1 MAPARWPRCAV
12 ALLVLAAP
20 LAHAFVVPA
29 HPSCRRA
36 APLRSANFDGDPW
49 EVLGVARGASK
60 SELRKAFRKRAL
72 KTHPDVNDSPAAA
85 EEFAKVQAAYDTLSD
100 PKKARKADFNSRN
113 ARPSSSTAGR
123 RPPPGY
129 RPPSERG
136 GGAASGWRPPP
147 SPDYDDA
154 GGDTWGAIFG
164 DVFRGVASNG
174 VRGTVRSVASDLL
187 DVLEATTDDGS
198 FETDFATAREW
209 RVAVADAEALADR
222 LAARLRD
229 EIDPALIDA
238 KAAERACRA
247 DGSRDVD
254 ELLAKIE
261 LSAGLAAKKTACE
274 RQIRNSRRELEALR
288 RRGPPADG
296 GGYGGAAPPP
306 RSRPA
311 APPPPRSR
319 APPPPRRPPPGDD
332 RRVDDELE
340 KLKRAR
346 GSSPPRAAPPRRSA
360 AKADG
365 DRRVDD
371 ELDKLK
377 KTMGKK

>member
-1 MAPARWPRCAV
+1 MARWWPRRAV

-20 LAHAFVVPA
+20 WATTAFVPA

-136 GGAASGWRPPP
+136 GGAA
-147 SPDYDDA
+147 
-154 GGDTWGAIFG
+154 
-164 DVFRGVASNG
+164 
-174 VRGTVRSVASDLL
+174 VASDLL

-209 RVAVADAEALADR
+209 RNAVADAEALADR

-238 KAAERACRA
+238 KAAGGPAAPTRAA
-247 DGSRDVD
+247 TST
-254 ELLAKIE
+254 
-261 LSAGLAAKKTACE
+261 SS
-274 RQIRNSRRELEALR
+274 SRRSSSRRDSPR
-288 RRGPPADG
+288 RRRPASGRSATRAASSRRSAAADRPPTAAATG
-296 GGYGGAAPPP
+296 RRAAAAEPGGGAAP
-306 RSRPA
+306 RGAA
-311 APPPPRSR
+311 AP
-319 APPPPRRPPPGDD
+319 RPPPGDD

-340 KLKRAR
+340 AQARAR
-346 GSSPPRAAPPRRSA
+346 LVAAARAPPRRSA

-365 DRRVDD
+365 DRRVDS
-371 ELDKLK
+371 EP
-377 KTMGKK
+377 TN

>member
-1 MAPARWPRCAV
+1 MRDRP
-12 ALLVLAAP
+12 
-20 LAHAFVVPA
+20 
-29 HPSCRRA
+29 
-36 APLRSANFDGDPW
+36 G
-49 EVLGVARGASK
+49 G
-60 SELRKAFRKRAL
+60 ELRKAFRKRAL

-147 SPDYDDA
+147 PPDYGGARRHLGRDLRRRLPRRRVQRRA
-154 GGDTWGAIFG
+154 GHGPQRRVGFVRCPGGD
-164 DVFRGVASNG
+164 
-174 VRGTVRSVASDLL
+174 
-187 DVLEATTDDGS
+187 DGRREL
-198 FETDFATAREW
+198 ETDFATARSGN
-209 RVAVADAEALADR
+209 AVADAEALADR

-247 DGSRDVD
+247 DASRDVD
-254 ELLAKIE
+254 ELLRR
-261 LSAGLAAKKTACE
+261 SSSGGTRPKKTACE

-296 GGYGGAAPPP
+296 GGYGAPRRRRGAG
-306 RSRPA
+306 
-311 APPPPRSR
+311 
-319 APPPPRRPPPGDD
+319 RPPPLEPAPPRWAPAAGDD

-360 AKADG
+360 AKAGG
-365 DRRVDD
+365 DRRVDGRRQTERGRSD
-371 ELDKLK
+371 
-377 KTMGKK
+377 

>member
-1 MAPARWPRCAV
+1 MARWWPRRAV

-20 LAHAFVVPA
+20 WATTAFVPA

-85 EEFAKVQAAYDTLSD
+85 EEFAKVQAAYDTLSTEEGAQGGLQQPERATFVVD
-100 PKKARKADFNSRN
+100 
-113 ARPSSSTAGR
+113 G
-123 RPPPGY
+123 RPPAAA
-129 RPPSERG
+129 RLPPAVGARRRRG
-136 GGAASGWRPPP
+136 VGLAAAAAGLTTTP
-147 SPDYDDA
+147 

-198 FETDFATAREW
+198 FETDFATARSGETPSPT
-209 RVAVADAEALADR
+209 RGAGRPPRGAAPRRDR
-222 LAARLRD
+222 
-229 EIDPALIDA
+229 PALIDA

-247 DGSRDVD
+247 DASRDVD
-254 ELLAKIE
+254 ELLEDRARRD
-261 LSAGLAAKKTACE
+261 SPKKTACE

-296 GGYGGAAPPP
+296 GGYGAPRRRRGAGGA
-306 RSRPA
+306 RRREPA
-311 APPPPRSR
+311 
-319 APPPPRRPPPGDD
+319 PPPRRPPPGDD

-360 AKADG
+360 AKAGG
-365 DRRVDD
+365 DRRVDSR
-371 ELDKLK
+371 L
-377 KTMGKK
+377 TN

>member
-1 MAPARWPRCAV
+1 MARWWPRRAV

-20 LAHAFVVPA
+20 WATTAFVPA

-136 GGAASGWRPPP
+136 GGAAR
-147 SPDYDDA
+147 
-154 GGDTWGAIFG
+154 
-164 DVFRGVASNG
+164 
-174 VRGTVRSVASDLL
+174 
-187 DVLEATTDDGS
+187 
-198 FETDFATAREW
+198 
-209 RVAVADAEALADR
+209 
-222 LAARLRD
+222 
-229 EIDPALIDA
+229 
-238 KAAERACRA
+238 
-247 DGSRDVD
+247 
-254 ELLAKIE
+254 
-261 LSAGLAAKKTACE
+261 
-274 RQIRNSRRELEALR
+274 R

-296 GGYGGAAPPP
+296 GGYGRRAAAAEPGGGAA
-306 RSRPA
+306 A
-311 APPPPRSR
+311 A
-319 APPPPRRPPPGDD
+319 AGAAAARRPPPGDD
-332 RRVDDELE
+332 RRVDDEQ

-377 KTMGKK
+377 KKMGKK